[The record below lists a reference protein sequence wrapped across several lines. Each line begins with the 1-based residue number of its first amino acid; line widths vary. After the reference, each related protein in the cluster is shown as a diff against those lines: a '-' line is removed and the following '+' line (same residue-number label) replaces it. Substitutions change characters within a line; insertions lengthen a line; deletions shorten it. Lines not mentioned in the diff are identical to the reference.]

1 MSAHDEIGDLSGSQ
15 IHLWPSDRTRAIVEK
30 FPFTKVRSNLKL
42 DRDVSKLEPEIRAA
56 EIARSVYA
64 DNDGEFGTSAL
75 QLAAVRARTIASL
88 IDPPVHNDD
97 PKEIIGFVGQK
108 HYLVQWSQELAWLS
122 FALEFGATDAD
133 LLAWGVDEFVVV
145 QLIWW
150 QRKPGETLLNQHV
163 RALRN
168 GWALPALAESVRDTY
183 GNLLRFVE
191 KGQVPEEMLKEFEVD
206 FAQVRELIAFFEP
219 QSTQL
224 TDAQR
229 KAWAK
234 VFEQNVEFIVP
245 DAKGRWAML
254 PKVSLKKGEL
264 RWPTNDLA
272 RFFEYSK
279 ITPSEL
285 AGLEKDFFGRV
296 GDSV

>member
-42 DRDVSKLEPEIRAA
+42 DRDVSQLEPEIRAA
-56 EIARSVYA
+56 EIARNVYA
-64 DNDGEFGTSAL
+64 DSDGEFGTSAM
-75 QLAAVRARTIASL
+75 QLAAVRSRTIASL

-97 PKEIIGFVGQK
+97 PKQIIGFIGQK
-108 HYLVQWSQELAWLS
+108 HFLVQWSQELAWLS
-122 FALEFGATDAD
+122 FALDLGATDAD

-183 GNLLRFVE
+183 GNLMRFVE
-191 KGQVPEEMLKEFEVD
+191 KGQVPNEMLKEFEDD
-206 FAQVRELIAFFEP
+206 FTQVRELIAFFDS
-219 QSTQL
+219 QSAPL
-224 TDAQR
+224 SDAQR

-234 VFEQNVEFIVP
+234 AFEKNTQFVVP
-245 DAKGRWAML
+245 DAKGRWGML
-254 PKVSLKKGEL
+254 PNVSLKKGEL
-264 RWPTNDLA
+264 RWPMNELARYFEHLKTEPKDLA
-272 RFFEYSK
+272 A
-279 ITPSEL
+279 L
-285 AGLEKDFFGRV
+285 DVAFFGRV
-296 GDSV
+296 GDAI

>member
-1 MSAHDEIGDLSGSQ
+1 
-15 IHLWPSDRTRAIVEK
+15 
-30 FPFTKVRSNLKL
+30 
-42 DRDVSKLEPEIRAA
+42 
-56 EIARSVYA
+56 
-64 DNDGEFGTSAL
+64 
-75 QLAAVRARTIASL
+75 L
-88 IDPPVHNDD
+88 I
-97 PKEIIGFVGQK
+97 
-108 HYLVQWSQELAWLS
+108 S
-122 FALEFGATDAD
+122 
-133 LLAWGVDEFVVV
+133 
-145 QLIWW
+145 
-150 QRKPGETLLNQHV
+150 
-163 RALRN
+163 
-168 GWALPALAESVRDTY
+168 
-183 GNLLRFVE
+183 
-191 KGQVPEEMLKEFEVD
+191 
-206 FAQVRELIAFFEP
+206 FFEP